1 MPATCHSLS
10 LREVLLTLI
19 ITTCI
24 TGCASQR
31 SYSPLTGDSIGGT
44 PLLVITSPRHPRTF
58 DVTGNDKLS
67 EKLRWDAKTQTL
79 SAFVTY
85 SLVSG
90 GGDEEIDPANYR
102 VLELPFPN
110 IKLDRDNNLF
120 VLDSRDRKVMIGR
133 LEDGIFGRKVVL
145 NENVRLSAHRH
156 DRELS
161 GKLVVSAN

>member
-1 MPATCHSLS
+1 MSPMSAERALRSFLIASAVVLS
-10 LREVLLTLI
+10 
-19 ITTCI
+19 
-24 TGCASQR
+24 TGCASQ
-31 SYSPLTGDSIGGT
+31 SAYNPLTGDSIGGK

-58 DVTGNDKLS
+58 DVSGNDKLS
-67 EKLRWDAKTQTL
+67 QELRWNSETQTL